1 MSEKRQGYDGSISH
15 RRPYKRDIINEHEL
29 SDFRDVPVNEK
40 RDKLNQLS
48 LKVKKFE
55 DNIAR
60 GEALAR
66 AQGKD
71 EVEAQNQVNE
81 QYVKAIEAKLKILDK
96 L

>member
-1 MSEKRQGYDGSISH
+1 M
-15 RRPYKRDIINEHEL
+15 
-29 SDFRDVPVNEK
+29 PVNEK

>member
-1 MSEKRQGYDGSISH
+1 M
-15 RRPYKRDIINEHEL
+15 
-29 SDFRDVPVNEK
+29 RDVPVNEK

>member
-1 MSEKRQGYDGSISH
+1 MPI
-15 RRPYKRDIINEHEL
+15 
-29 SDFRDVPVNEK
+29 NEK

>member
-1 MSEKRQGYDGSISH
+1 M
-15 RRPYKRDIINEHEL
+15 
-29 SDFRDVPVNEK
+29 PVNEK

-96 L
+96 R